1 MAGKKGAMPK
11 GRPFKPGQ
19 TGNPKGRPKKGE
31 SMTDILGELA
41 GIKDVTLPSGEK
53 VTRKRALVERLWAK
67 AIRDG
72 DTTAIKFII
81 ERLDGKTPQVIQ
93 GPDDEDGN
101 PIPVAVVQVV
111 RKRSIDEWQ
120 QEYTSR
126 QSSGSPSPDKP
137 KPSRARRSSSSSE
150 GQREEEKH

>member
-1 MAGKKGAMPK
+1 MPK
-11 GRPFKPGQ
+11 QKPVPPAGRPFQKGKS
-19 TGNPKGRPKKGE
+19 GNPRGRPKKGE

-137 KPSRARRSSSSSE
+137 KPSRARRSRSSSA
-150 GQREEEKH
+150 GQRAEEKH

>member
-126 QSSGSPSPDKP
+126 QSSGSPSDDKP
-137 KPSRARRSSSSSE
+137 KPSRARRSRSSSA
-150 GQREEEKH
+150 GQRAEEKH